1 MSLSQVSSC
10 LSDPREHGL
19 GVLLPHLAGVAVD
32 GVEVAGL
39 RLFVWA
45 RARAERAA
53 CPHCRQLSGRV
64 HSRYERRLADAA
76 IGGRPV
82 VIRLM
87 VRRFFCQQQDC
98 PVVTFAE
105 QVKGLT
111 SRYARRTGPLAAML
125 TAIALA
131 LAGRAGARLAAA
143 LGLLASRSSLL
154 RLIIALP
161 GPQAGPV
168 RVLGVD
174 DFALRRGH
182 IYGTLLIDIDTGRPV
197 DVLPDREA
205 GTLAALAGGA
215 SRRRGG
221 LPGPGR
227 RLRRGRPRRRAGRDS
242 GRRPVAVRHE
252 APGCIPGS
260 AGRNSEG
267 GSWVCWLTWIR
278 KVKGTTACQASDG
291 HREDVEGGRV
301 VRPA

>member
-76 IGGRPV
+76 IGGGPV

-168 RVLGVD
+168 RALGVD

-182 IYGTLLIDIDTGRPV
+182 TYGTLLINIDTGRPV

-205 GTLAALAGGA
+205 GTLAAWLESIPAPWWSAATAPAPTPRAPAPARRPRFRSPTGGTCGTTSPITWRRPSRPA
-215 SRRRGG
+215 TVHPGPSRR
-221 LPGPGR
+221 LAQAAAQQAPIPGR
-227 RLRRGRPRRRAGRDS
+227 PPR
-242 GRRPVAVRHE
+242 
-252 APGCIPGS
+252 
-260 AGRNSEG
+260 
-267 GSWVCWLTWIR
+267 
-278 KVKGTTACQASDG
+278 
-291 HREDVEGGRV
+291 
-301 VRPA
+301 